1 MDNFEKFLP
10 PGFESDALNL
20 SIDFDGVIHTYDKGY
35 LDGSCYGEPIEGSLE
50 AVRMLSKKFKII
62 LFTAKAKP
70 SRPLVN
76 GKTGTELVW
85 EWLKKYGIDDCVKDV
100 TSEKPRSFLYIDD
113 NGYRFENWKNTLEF
127 MKRYDKSK

>member
-1 MDNFEKFLP
+1 
-10 PGFESDALNL
+10 
-20 SIDFDGVIHTYDKGY
+20 
-35 LDGSCYGEPIEGSLE
+35 
-50 AVRMLSKKFKII
+50 MLSKKFNII

-85 EWLKKYGIDDCVKDV
+85 EWLKKYGIDHCVKDV

-113 NGYRFENWKNTLEF
+113 NGYRFENWKDTLEF